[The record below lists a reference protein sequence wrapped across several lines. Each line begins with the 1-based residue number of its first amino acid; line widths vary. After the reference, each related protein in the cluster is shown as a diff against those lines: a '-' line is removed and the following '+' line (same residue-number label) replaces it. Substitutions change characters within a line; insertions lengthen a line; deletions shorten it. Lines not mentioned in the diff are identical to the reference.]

1 MYSRGGAGTISG
13 EKTKYALAKIVHRE
27 LSQKIKKSK
36 LRMLNRLQTVARISQ
51 LISSPSRRP
60 GFALNTL
67 NSHVRHPLGFVAS
80 MSIDTRETA
89 SKIALCN
96 SESPEGGYLATRTL
110 AMPKDENMH
119 R

>member
-13 EKTKYALAKIVHRE
+13 EKTKYALAKIGHRE

-67 NSHVRHPLGFVAS
+67 NSVRHPFGFVAS
-80 MSIDTRETA
+80 MSSDARETA